1 MNPYCRLMS
10 RRGWLLFVSMCVIWG
25 LPYLFIRLA
34 VEHMSPATLVFLR
47 TGLAAAILVPI
58 AVWKRQVSVVLARWR
73 PVLAFAVVEIMA
85 PWLFISHAETRLTSS
100 VTGLLVAG
108 VPLAGAALA
117 RVMRHSESVTRT
129 QLLGLVI
136 GIAGVGALVGLDFG
150 DLDLFAVGEMGL
162 VLVGYSVG
170 PMILDRWL
178 TDLPSLGVIS
188 VSLAVSAVVYAPAA
202 VFSPPELTAKVV
214 SSVAVLAVV
223 CTALAFLLF
232 FDLIATIGPV
242 RATVIAQVNPAVA
255 LLLGVVVLSEP
266 LTTGMLVGFPLIIGG
281 SVLAA
286 RRRSTVEV
294 PEPVGAATD
303 VVAA

>member
-1 MNPYCRLMS
+1 MS
-10 RRGWLLFVSMCVIWG
+10 RRGWLLFVSMGVIWG
-25 LPYLFIRLA
+25 LPYLFIRVA
-34 VEHMSPATLVFLR
+34 VEHVSPATLVFLR
-47 TGLAAAILVPI
+47 TGVAAAILVPI
-58 AVWKRQVSVVLARWR
+58 AVWKRQVRAVLARWR
-73 PVLAFAVVEIMA
+73 PVLAFAFVEIMA

-117 RVMRHSESVTRT
+117 RFTRHAESVTRR
-129 QLLGLVI
+129 QLAGLLI

-150 DLDLFAVGEMGL
+150 GLDLFAVAEMGL

-170 PMILDRWL
+170 PAILDRWL
-178 TDLPSLGVIS
+178 TDLPGLGVIS
-188 VSLAVSAVVYAPAA
+188 VSLAVSAVVYAPA
-202 VFSPPELTAKVV
+202 VVLSPPELSAKVV
-214 SSVAVLAVV
+214 SSVVVLAVV
-223 CTALAFLLF
+223 CTAVAFLLF

-255 LLLGVVVLSEP
+255 VLLGVVVLSEP
-266 LTTGMLVGFPLIIGG
+266 LTAGMLVGFPLIIGG

-286 RRRSTVEV
+286 HRRPEGEV
-294 PEPVGAATD
+294 TAPLGTATD